1 MSSAKRI
8 ARNTSLLTIGQIIS
22 YGESAIYAILVAR
35 YLGAEGLGI
44 LNFGV
49 ALAAVFGVLANF
61 GLTTLTARE
70 VAKDRGLASKYVANV
85 IPMQVLFALAAIALI
100 VALVNVVGYPQETIY
115 VVYIL
120 SVGIIISTLSSLL
133 LAIFQAFEQLK
144 FQSVVLVITSGV
156 ALCGAV
162 IAIQLHLNVVAFAL
176 LWLLTSGIGLAY
188 VYATCA
194 RRFFVP
200 RLEADFTFWKS
211 ALTEAWPMAAMAL
224 SIMIYFRIDVV
235 MISVFQDTV
244 AVGFYSVAYTLAEA
258 STIVPSMFLASLFP
272 VLSRLHQA
280 SKTSFRDTCAQSMR
294 YLLYLALPM
303 AFFVTLWA
311 NPIVSLLFGARFDPS
326 VAALQILIWA
336 AAIMYV
342 TMVLGAAFVTT
353 NLQKLLM
360 KLTFIG
366 VAVNICLNLLLIPK
380 YSYYGAS
387 FATVITEASG
397 LVLCLFFF
405 GRYGYALGLARA
417 SLPPL
422 FGLSVIATIS
432 ALLFLGNTPLV
443 LITIID
449 LVAYTTVI
457 YKFGLNGQ
465 DKKLILSLFKRFKPA
480 EAEI

>member
-22 YGESAIYAILVAR
+22 YGEGVIYAILVAR

-70 VAKDRGLASKYVANV
+70 VAKDRSLASKYVANV

-144 FQSVVLVITSGV
+144 FQSVVLVITGGV

-176 LWLLTSGIGLAY
+176 LWFLTSGIGLAY

-200 RLEADFTFWKS
+200 RLEA
-211 ALTEAWPMAAMAL
+211 
-224 SIMIYFRIDVV
+224 
-235 MISVFQDTV
+235 
-244 AVGFYSVAYTLAEA
+244 
-258 STIVPSMFLASLFP
+258 
-272 VLSRLHQA
+272 
-280 SKTSFRDTCAQSMR
+280 
-294 YLLYLALPM
+294 
-303 AFFVTLWA
+303 
-311 NPIVSLLFGARFDPS
+311 
-326 VAALQILIWA
+326 
-336 AAIMYV
+336 
-342 TMVLGAAFVTT
+342 
-353 NLQKLLM
+353 
-360 KLTFIG
+360 
-366 VAVNICLNLLLIPK
+366 
-380 YSYYGAS
+380 
-387 FATVITEASG
+387 
-397 LVLCLFFF
+397 
-405 GRYGYALGLARA
+405 
-417 SLPPL
+417 
-422 FGLSVIATIS
+422 
-432 ALLFLGNTPLV
+432 
-443 LITIID
+443 
-449 LVAYTTVI
+449 
-457 YKFGLNGQ
+457 
-465 DKKLILSLFKRFKPA
+465 
-480 EAEI
+480 